1 MKEETDHF
9 FFNFFFLC
17 RVELITSWVLSS
29 NCLSVP
35 LSRGNTE
42 KEKEAEFH
50 LCFFYRFTLIS
61 SWSLCFECP
70 HKGLSAI
77 TGRIQKSWIKSFLSH
92 EPQPAGAAAA
102 DMGSNLG
109 IFHYSY
115 FFAFQWDSLSPGLGV
130 QWEGKPGLNDL

>member
-77 TGRIQKSWIKSFLSH
+77 TGRIKKSWIKSFLSH